1 MNYKYN
7 YLLANYT
14 REPVTYTQAA
24 KITGADPQVIQRD
37 LAAWIT
43 EDSGLSFKM
52 KSVTTVEWLRFFDNV
67 ELNEL
72 VFNEEERVKLIY
84 LFAYSNFT
92 HLSVFYFQQLL
103 NVSKGTVLH
112 DIKVLRQSL
121 ADQGIDFMFGE
132 LNSQSG

>member
-72 VFNEEERVKLIY
+72 VCLFKLYSPVSI
-84 LFAYSNFT
+84 LFSAI
-92 HLSVFYFQQLL
+92 
-103 NVSKGTVLH
+103 
-112 DIKVLRQSL
+112 IKC
-121 ADQGIDFMFGE
+121 F
-132 LNSQSG
+132 